1 MFSQAKGSRHAMA
14 GGLGIG
20 LALVRAIT
28 QLHDGR
34 VYATSQGLGQ
44 GCAFHVE
51 LPIAEPE
58 ATGVLPEAEQVTRP
72 DSEPQAKTRFRIL
85 VADDNEPAALAVSML
100 LQRDGHETLIVN
112 DGAAAVQEAE
122 RFQPDIALLDIGMPH
137 LSGYDVA
144 RQIRAAPWG
153 SAMRLIAATG
163 WGQDKDKKLAEEAG
177 FDAHLTKPINFK
189 DLLALIAS
197 Q

>member
-1 MFSQAKGSRHAMA
+1 
-14 GGLGIG
+14 
-20 LALVRAIT
+20 
-28 QLHDGR
+28 
-34 VYATSQGLGQ
+34 
-44 GCAFHVE
+44 
-51 LPIAEPE
+51 
-58 ATGVLPEAEQVTRP
+58 
-72 DSEPQAKTRFRIL
+72 
-85 VADDNEPAALAVSML
+85 ML

-122 RFQPDIALLDIGMPH
+122 RFRPDIALLDIGMPH

-144 RQIRAAPWG
+144 RRIRAAPWG

-197 Q
+197 AINFMLPELCSRCSGPRADAPIFFLTPPTIFCW